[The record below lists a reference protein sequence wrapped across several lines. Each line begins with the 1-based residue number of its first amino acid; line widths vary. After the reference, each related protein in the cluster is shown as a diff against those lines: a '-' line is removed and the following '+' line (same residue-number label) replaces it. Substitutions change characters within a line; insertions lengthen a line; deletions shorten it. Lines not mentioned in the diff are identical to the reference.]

1 MPLQKVVFKPGVNRE
16 NTRYT
21 NEGGW
26 YESDKVRFRQG
37 TPEKIGGWTQYSS
50 STFVGVCRLLWNW
63 VDLSNILYLAVG
75 TNLKFYVSYGTTYF
89 DITPIRSTVTLPN
102 NPIATNSATNAGGKT
117 TVTVTTTLANGALV
131 GDFVTLTGATAVAG
145 VTVSGEYQ
153 ITSTPSTTTFTISVT
168 GTATGTT
175 TTGGGSSVVAAF
187 QVNTGAAIQI
197 PYAGWGAGPWN
208 FGTWGNGGTTSVN
221 IQLWNAYNFG
231 ENLLF
236 GPRGAGI
243 YYWKAATGTSVR
255 GVLLS
260 SQGGTV
266 TFTSASPTVVTFTI
280 PLTEGTAVQFNA
292 TTSMPTGVTAGTTY
306 YLYNV
311 QGVTANL
318 LNSSGAIVNT
328 SSTGSGV
335 YISNLVDVP
344 LFQNYIIVS
353 DASRFVIVFGT
364 NDYGGTTL
372 DPMLIR
378 WSDQENPY
386 EWTPDATNQ
395 AGSIRLS
402 HGSQIV
408 TAIQTRQEI
417 VVFTDQAVY
426 SLQYVGAPYYWKTQL
441 LGDNISMMGPNAAV
455 LASGVVYW
463 MGKDKFYLYDGRVQT
478 LNCDLRKFVFENI
491 NQGQN
496 QQVYASTSE
505 AFNEAWWFYC
515 SANSTAMD
523 SYVVYNYLEKLWYY
537 GSIGR
542 TAWLDSG
549 LLPNPVAATYN
560 GYIVNQ
566 ESGVD
571 DSETGTPAA
580 IDAYISSSEFDIG
593 DGHNFA
599 FVWRILPDVTFA
611 GSSSGTAPEATLTLY
626 PMYNSGSGT
635 NNPRSN
641 AVQSINLSANPET
654 FTGEVYTRVRGR
666 QLIIKME
673 SNKVGT
679 NWQLGAPRL
688 DIRPD
693 GRR

>member
-1 MPLQKVVFKPGVNRE
+1 
-16 NTRYT
+16 
-21 NEGGW
+21 
-26 YESDKVRFRQG
+26 
-37 TPEKIGGWTQYSS
+37 
-50 STFVGVCRLLWNW
+50 
-63 VDLSNILYLAVG
+63 
-75 TNLKFYVSYGTTYF
+75 
-89 DITPIRSTVTLPN
+89 
-102 NPIATNSATNAGGKT
+102 
-117 TVTVTTTLANGALV
+117 
-131 GDFVTLTGATAVAG
+131 
-145 VTVSGEYQ
+145 
-153 ITSTPSTTTFTISVT
+153 
-168 GTATGTT
+168 
-175 TTGGGSSVVAAF
+175 
-187 QVNTGAAIQI
+187 
-197 PYAGWGAGPWN
+197 
-208 FGTWGNGGTTSVN
+208 
-221 IQLWNAYNFG
+221 
-231 ENLLF
+231 
-236 GPRGAGI
+236 
-243 YYWKAATGTSVR
+243 
-255 GVLLS
+255 
-260 SQGGTV
+260 
-266 TFTSASPTVVTFTI
+266 
-280 PLTEGTAVQFNA
+280 
-292 TTSMPTGVTAGTTY
+292 
-306 YLYNV
+306 
-311 QGVTANL
+311 
-318 LNSSGAIVNT
+318 
-328 SSTGSGV
+328 
-335 YISNLVDVP
+335 VDVP

-463 MGKDKFYLYDGRVQT
+463 MGRDKFYLYDGRVQT

-599 FVWRILPDVTFA
+599 FVWRILPDVTFS
-611 GSSSGTAPEATLTLY
+611 GSSSGTAPEATMTLY

-641 AVQSINLSANPET
+641 AIQSINLSANPET

-673 SNKVGT
+673 SNKIGT